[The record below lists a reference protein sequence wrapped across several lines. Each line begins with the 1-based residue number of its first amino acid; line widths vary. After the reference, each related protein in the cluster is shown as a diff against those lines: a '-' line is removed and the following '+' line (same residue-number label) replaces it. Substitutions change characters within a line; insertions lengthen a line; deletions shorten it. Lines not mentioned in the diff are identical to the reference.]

1 MKHTTLLIGLLV
13 GLLAFGGIGLAHA
26 EGPKPFGR
34 DGRRGAIVAGEVTA
48 IDGAALKLDTRY
60 RGSIVVQTGAQTKYR
75 AKDNPQFSLA
85 DIEVGDTIAARGR
98 FTGEG
103 AFAAR
108 IVILVPDELSDSV
121 RGKVIAVDG
130 SVITVEDRDGNA
142 VDIATSADTR
152 FRVKGKPEA
161 SIDDVQAGML
171 LGAVGQFDASGA
183 LVAKRIVAAKPR
195 GPRGGPVEAGRVAEV
210 SGDALILSY
219 PDGSM
224 LTVTTDASTLV
235 VKRGEDGSTLGS
247 LSDVSEGAGIVVM
260 GIPSEDGRSIA
271 ARVIIAAGGPR
282 ARGLQPGSLP
292 QP

>member
-34 DGRRGAIVAGEVTA
+34 DGQRGAIVAGEVTA
-48 IDGAALKLDTRY
+48 IDGAALTLDTPH
-60 RGSIVVQTGAQTKYR
+60 RGSIVVQTGAQTRFR

-98 FTGEG
+98 FSSEG
-103 AFAAR
+103 ALAAR
-108 IVILVPDELSDSV
+108 VVILIPDELSDSV

-130 SVITVEDRDGNA
+130 STITVEDRDGNA

-171 LGAVGQFDASGA
+171 LGAIGQFDANGA
-183 LVAKRIVAAKPR
+183 LVAKQVAAVRPR
-195 GPRGGPVEAGRVAEV
+195 GPKGGPVEVGSAAEV
-210 SGDALILSY
+210 NGGEFALGF
-219 PDGSM
+219 PDGST

-235 VKRGEDGSTLGS
+235 MTRGENGPALGS
-247 LSDVSEGAGIVVM
+247 LDEVKEGARVVVI
-260 GIPSEDGRSIA
+260 GVPSGDGSGIA
-271 ARVIIAAGGPR
+271 ARVI
-282 ARGLQPGSLP
+282 LLE
-292 QP
+292 